1 LNTTNTGLNSTKQE
15 HLLLAGVEVS
25 LWRTLLNET
34 YDPAHE
40 RSLSSDELVRANRYL
55 SPLVRQRFITS
66 RATLRAILAEYLNIK
81 PGDVEFQYS
90 RQGKPALGEQH
101 PLRFN
106 ISHSE
111 NLLVVA
117 VTWGHE
123 VGIDVEAVRSMP
135 EADTIA
141 AQYFSPTEY
150 ECYQTLPDDIKLQAF
165 FNCWTR
171 KEAYIKA
178 CGEGLALPLS
188 SFEVSFL
195 PGEPPYLLRPAVWPM
210 YAFSPAPDY
219 IGALAVAGRCTDR

>member
-1 LNTTNTGLNSTKQE
+1 
-15 HLLLAGVEVS
+15 
-25 LWRTLLNET
+25 
-34 YDPAHE
+34 
-40 RSLSSDELVRANRYL
+40 
-55 SPLVRQRFITS
+55 
-66 RATLRAILAEYLNIK
+66 
-81 PGDVEFQYS
+81 
-90 RQGKPALGEQH
+90 
-101 PLRFN
+101 
-106 ISHSE
+106 
-111 NLLVVA
+111 
-117 VTWGHE
+117 
-123 VGIDVEAVRSMP
+123 MP